1 MSSNLSWPTHLLI
14 LAVVPGLATALSAGL
29 RRTPGWGRTVRFSLA
44 GFLAANE
51 LIWYCYRFSKEGFRF
66 PEALPLQLCDLALW
80 LTVLAALTLKP
91 LVYEVAYFGGLGGSS
106 MALLTPDLWAPFPSY
121 PTIYFFLSHGFV
133 VITLLT
139 LMWAHLARPRPGSVW
154 RAFLLLNLY
163 AGAIGIFNAIFMTN
177 YMYLCRKPV
186 SASLLDYF
194 GPWPA
199 YIFVGDAFA
208 LAVFW
213 LLWLATRNL
222 KPKSGTTDGANRTAS
237 KSSRPGCR

>member
-1 MSSNLSWPTHLLI
+1 MNSNLSWPTHLLI
-14 LAVVPGLATALSAGL
+14 LAVVPGLARALAVGL

-51 LIWYCYRFSKEGFRF
+51 LIWYGYRFSQEGFRF

-80 LTVLAALTLKP
+80 LTVLATLTLKP
-91 LVYEVAYFGGLGGSS
+91 LVFEVAYFVGLGGSS

-139 LMWAHLARPRPGSVW
+139 LMWAQLARPRPGSVW
-154 RAFLLLNLY
+154 RAFLILNLY
-163 AGAIGIFNAIFMTN
+163 AGAVGIFNALFMTN

-186 SASLLDYF
+186 NPSLLDYF

-208 LAVFW
+208 LAVFC
-213 LLWLATRNL
+213 LLWLAARRL
-222 KPKSGTTDGANRTAS
+222 TA
-237 KSSRPGCR
+237 